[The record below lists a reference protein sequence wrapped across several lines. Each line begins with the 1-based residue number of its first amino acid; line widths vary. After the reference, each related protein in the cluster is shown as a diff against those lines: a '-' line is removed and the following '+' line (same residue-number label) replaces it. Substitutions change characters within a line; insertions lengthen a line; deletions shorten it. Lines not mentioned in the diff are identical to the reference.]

1 MRMKGRARRRWRPR
15 RSRSRERKGRRVAA
29 GYEGRRR
36 RPWPGRRRSA
46 VPGRNPVACS
56 LLTLRFAVRDDLAV
70 EHAHLT
76 PQTAGQ
82 LTVVGDHHD
91 RRAIGVELLEQLE
104 DGGAGG
110 AVDVACGFIGEDDG
124 GPAHERSRY
133 RHPLA
138 LTARHRG
145 GPQTGTVLEPDT
157 GQCLIRQQPTLA
169 YADSGVEQAIGD
181 V

>member
-1 MRMKGRARRRWRPR
+1 
-15 RSRSRERKGRRVAA
+15 RRVAA

-70 EHAHLT
+70 EYAHLT

-104 DGGAGG
+104 DGGELTIVEPGHVDAADPDGTAAGPLKG
-110 AVDVACGFIGEDDG
+110 AHDVQQRG
-124 GPAHERSRY
+124 
-133 RHPLA
+133 
-138 LTARHRG
+138 LT
-145 GPQTGTVLEPDT
+145 
-157 GQCLIRQQPTLA
+157 
-169 YADSGVEQAIGD
+169 
-181 V
+181 